1 MTEGKTG
8 NIGRTLNFAAC
19 SDRGLVRGNNEDSA
33 YAGPRLLALAD
44 GMGGHAA
51 GEVASQFL
59 INALSPLDSPLIDE
73 PNNRDQLEN
82 LLATAT
88 DEGNQDIAAHVDEH
102 PNLDGMGCTLTSMLF
117 REDEVAICHIGDS
130 RGYVLRDGELRQ
142 VTKDDTFV
150 QSLVDEGK
158 LAPED
163 VSSHPQRSLILKALT
178 GRPVEP
184 TLWRE
189 KTQVGDRFMLC
200 SDGLSDPVSIDTIR
214 EVLSRGTPEKAARKL
229 VEMALRGGGPDNV
242 TVVVADVVGFDAN
255 SNAPTD
261 PELTLPPR
269 PVMAGAIAGEAVD
282 LPRPNS
288 SAARAAAIQG
298 LSTTTAASPKK
309 DEEDDEPEPATAGGG
324 HDRTGKGNNLHGDG
338 HDAGDTEPSAAK
350 KPKKSRRGL
359 WVTLAIIL
367 AVVLAAG
374 AVTYVMYQRV
384 KDTYYVAS
392 DSSQIKVMNGTDS
405 SVLGFKLNSVHQD
418 VCLDDEGK
426 ATFVDP
432 GAGGDCHLFKT
443 SDLTPAAQGALSDLP
458 EDSYDKVAGQVNRL
472 AEQTLPVC
480 VTRVP
485 SDKNKNGTDK
495 TDADKSDAAKNN
507 TDKKDS
513 KDNSKKSEAPEDLT
527 TPGVSC
533 REVK

>member
-1 MTEGKTG
+1 MTEGKNGTTS
-8 NIGRTLNFAAC
+8 RTLNFAAC

-33 YAGPRLLALAD
+33 YAGPHLLALAD

-59 INALSPLDSPLIDE
+59 INALAPLDSPLIDD
-73 PNNRDQLEN
+73 PNNQDQLEN
-82 LLATAT
+82 LLAMAT

-130 RGYVLRDGELRQ
+130 RGYRLRDGELRQ

-200 SDGLSDPVSIDTIR
+200 SDGLSDPVSTDTIR
-214 EVLSRGTPEKAARKL
+214 EVLSHGTPEKAARKL

-242 TVVVADVVGFDAN
+242 TVVVADVVGFDAD
-255 SNAPTD
+255 SNTPTD

-282 LPRPNS
+282 MPRPNS

-298 LSTTTAASPKK
+298 LSTTTAASPKD
-309 DEEDDEPEPATAGGG
+309 DEEDDDPDPATANRG
-324 HDRTGKGNNLHGDG
+324 HDRAGSSQVSEGDG
-338 HDAGDTEPSAAK
+338 ADAATATK
-350 KPKKSRRGL
+350 KKDKKSHRGL
-359 WVTLAIIL
+359 WVSLAIVL
-367 AVVLAAG
+367 VVVLAAG
-374 AVTYVMYQRV
+374 AVSYVMYQRI
-384 KDTYYVAS
+384 KDTYYVAEEN
-392 DSSQIKVMNGTDS
+392 SQIKVMNGTDS
-405 SVLGFKLNSVHQD
+405 SVLGVQLNSVHQD
-418 VCLDDEGK
+418 ICLGDDGTT
-426 ATFVDP
+426 TFVEP
-432 GAGGDCHLFKT
+432 GTGDDCHLFQK

-458 EDSYDKVAGQVNRL
+458 EDSYDNVSSQINRL
-472 AEQTLPVC
+472 AEQTLPIC

-485 SDKNKNGTDK
+485 SDR
-495 TDADKSDAAKNN
+495 ASSD
-507 TDKKDS
+507 KDS
-513 KDNSKKSEAPEDLT
+513 KDRKDSKDEKKSFTSTDTKDDEEEKGDAPEDLT

>member
-1 MTEGKTG
+1 MTDGTKGNAGGPADTG
-8 NIGRTLNFAAC
+8 STLNFAAC

-33 YAGPRLLALAD
+33 YAGPHLLALAD

-73 PNNRDQLEN
+73 PDNRDQLEN

-130 RGYVLRDGELRQ
+130 RGYLLRDGNLRQ
-142 VTKDDTFV
+142 ITKDDTFV

-200 SDGLSDPVSIDTIR
+200 SDGLSDPVSPDTIR
-214 EVLSRGTPEKAARKL
+214 EILSHGTPEKAARKL

-242 TVVVADVVGFDAN
+242 TVVVADVVGFDAD
-255 SNAPTD
+255 SNTPTD
-261 PELTLPPR
+261 PELTLPPH
-269 PVMAGAIAGEAVD
+269 PVLAGAIAGEATD
-282 LPRPNS
+282 MPRPNS

-298 LSTTTAASPKK
+298 LSTTTASPKK
-309 DEEDDEPEPATAGGG
+309 DEEDDETEPATPGVT
-324 HDRTGKGNNLHGDG
+324 RTAARTEGRDDGKG
-338 HDAGDTEPSAAK
+338 AGKSGKTD

-359 WVTLAIIL
+359 WVTLSIVL
-367 AVVLAAG
+367 VVVLGAAAAG
-374 AVTYVMYQRV
+374 YITYQRI
-384 KDTYYVAS
+384 KDTYYVAEEN
-392 DSSQIKVMNGTDS
+392 SQIKVMNGTDA
-405 SVLGFKLNSVHQD
+405 SVLGIKLNSVKQD
-418 VCLDDEGK
+418 ICLEDDGTAK
-426 ATFVDP
+426 LVDP
-432 GAGGDCHLFKT
+432 GAGDGCHLFTT
-443 SDLTPAAQGALSDLP
+443 SDLTPAAQGALEDLP
-458 EDSYDKVAGQVNRL
+458 EDSYEKVVSQVNRL

-485 SDKNKNGTDK
+485 SDKENKKG
-495 TDADKSDAAKNN
+495 AK
-507 TDKKDS
+507 DKKD
-513 KDNSKKSEAPEDLT
+513 DRNDSERRSGDPADLT

>member
-1 MTEGKTG
+1 MTEDKNG
-8 NIGRTLNFAAC
+8 NIRRTLNFAAC

-117 REDEVAICHIGDS
+117 RENEVAICHIGDS
-130 RGYVLRDGELRQ
+130 RGYLLRDGELRQ

-158 LAPED
+158 LDPED

-200 SDGLSDPVSIDTIR
+200 SDGLSDPVSTDTIR

-269 PVMAGAIAGEAVD
+269 PVMAGAIAGEAMD
-282 LPRPNS
+282 MPRPNS

-309 DEEDDEPEPATAGGG
+309 DPEKDKEGDEPESATANSG
-324 HDRTGKGNNLHGDG
+324 HDRTGNANDVHGDDHSEG
-338 HDAGDTEPSAAK
+338 GAEPTTEPSTTR

-359 WVTLAIIL
+359 WVTLAIVL

-374 AVTYVMYQRV
+374 AATYVMYQRV

-392 DSSQIKVMNGTDS
+392 DNSQIKLMNGTDS
-405 SVLGFKLNSVHQD
+405 SVLGLKLNSVHQD
-418 VCLDDEGK
+418 VCLDEQGK

-432 GAGGDCHLFKT
+432 GAGGDCHLFTT

-458 EDSYDKVAGQVNRL
+458 EDSYDKVTGQIDRL

-485 SDKNKNGTDK
+485 ADKDKSGTDSK
-495 TDADKSDAAKNN
+495 DGKDN
-507 TDKKDS
+507 TDSKDS
-513 KDNSKKSEAPEDLT
+513 KDKNDAPEDLT

>member
-1 MTEGKTG
+1 MTEDKNG
-8 NIGRTLNFAAC
+8 NIRRTLNFAAC

-117 REDEVAICHIGDS
+117 RENEVAICHIGDS
-130 RGYVLRDGELRQ
+130 RGYLLRDGELRQ

-158 LAPED
+158 LDPED

-200 SDGLSDPVSIDTIR
+200 SDGLSDPVSTDTIR

-242 TVVVADVVGFDAN
+242 TVVVADVVEFDAN

-269 PVMAGAIAGEAVD
+269 PVMAGAIAGEAMD
-282 LPRPNS
+282 MPRPNS

-309 DEEDDEPEPATAGGG
+309 DPKKDQEDDESDPATAHSG
-324 HDRTGKGNNLHGDG
+324 HDRTGNANSDHGDDHG
-338 HDAGDTEPSAAK
+338 EGGAGASTEPSTAT

-374 AVTYVMYQRV
+374 AATYVMYQRV

-392 DSSQIKVMNGTDS
+392 DNSQIKVMNGTES
-405 SVLGFKLNSVHQD
+405 SVLGIKLNSVHQD
-418 VCLDDEGK
+418 VCLDEQGK

-432 GAGGDCHLFKT
+432 GAGGDCHLFNT

-458 EDSYDKVAGQVNRL
+458 EDSYDKITEQVDRL

-485 SDKNKNGTDK
+485 
-495 TDADKSDAAKNN
+495 ADKEKS
-507 TDKKDS
+507 DKKDS
-513 KDNSKKSEAPEDLT
+513 QDSTKKSDAPEDLT

>member
-1 MTEGKTG
+1 MTEGKNG
-8 NIGRTLNFAAC
+8 NIGRTLNYAAC

-158 LAPED
+158 LDPED

-214 EVLSRGTPEKAARKL
+214 EVLSHGTPEKAARKL
-229 VEMALRGGGPDNV
+229 IEMALRGGGPDNV
-242 TVVVADVVGFDAN
+242 TVVVADVVGFDAD

-282 LPRPNS
+282 MPRPNS

-298 LSTTTAASPKK
+298 LSTAASPKK
-309 DEEDDEPEPATAGGG
+309 DEEDDEPEPATANGG
-324 HDRTGKGNNLHGDG
+324 HDRTGNGNNVHDDGLSVGD
-338 HDAGDTEPSAAK
+338 AEPSAAS

-367 AVVLAAG
+367 AVVLAGG

-384 KDTYYVAS
+384 KDTYYVTADNS
-392 DSSQIKVMNGTDS
+392 LIKVMNGTDS
-405 SVLGFKLNSVHQD
+405 SVMGFKLNSVHQD

-458 EDSYDKVAGQVNRL
+458 EDSYDKVTGQVNRL

-485 SDKNKNGTDK
+485 ADGDKSGKEGEDDKEKAKSDSDKE
-495 TDADKSDAAKNN
+495 KS
-507 TDKKDS
+507 KKDRE
-513 KDNSKKSEAPEDLT
+513 KNSDAPEDLT